1 MAVGLELNAQSTP
14 RPVISTIDQPKV
26 RLFPN
31 PATTSLQVEWNE
43 PIKPAS
49 MIIVNGVTGKKMAAG
64 TISNGPLRINVSD
77 YTPGIYVFRM
87 FSASGNYLGGA
98 TFQVSK

>member
-1 MAVGLELNAQSTP
+1 MAVGIELNAQS
-14 RPVISTIDQPKV
+14 STRSALSIMDQPKV

-64 TISNGPLRINVSD
+64 TINNGPLRINVSD
-77 YTPGIYVFRM
+77 YAPGIYVFRM

>member
-1 MAVGLELNAQSTP
+1 MSDG
-14 RPVISTIDQPKV
+14 PKV

-43 PIKPAS
+43 QLKPAS
-49 MIIVNGVTGKKMAAG
+49 IVIVNGITGKQMIS
-64 TISNGPLRINVSD
+64 TSISNAPLRINVSN
-77 YTPGIYVFRM
+77 YVPGIYVFRM
-87 FSASGNYLGGA
+87 FSSTGTYLGGA